1 MGNDHRTR
9 VTKILIRKA
18 FTDLLKKKPIQS
30 LSLIHI

>member
-18 FTDLLKKKPIQS
+18 FTDLLKKKAHPEH
-30 LSLIHI
+30 LH